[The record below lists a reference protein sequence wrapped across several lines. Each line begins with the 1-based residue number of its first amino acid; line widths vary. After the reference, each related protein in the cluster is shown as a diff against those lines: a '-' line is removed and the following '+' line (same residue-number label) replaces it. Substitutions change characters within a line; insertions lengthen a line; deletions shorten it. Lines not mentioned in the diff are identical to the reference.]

1 MIFLLVSGIILM
13 VVGTVAI
20 IWSCI
25 HCSKNYERMLLEE
38 SMIDAFEPRM
48 VSLDDI
54 SEENNTDDES
64 IEEWAEKNYDKFS
77 RIQVMPIEELEKAIE
92 YSKKS
97 KDEKYLEDISESM
110 PEEVVENAKIELSE
124 QEIGYLEEDVK
135 AVEKLYEEIDFVAA
149 AEDIPDEDN
158 KFADYVANYQYLDSI
173 DISLQTMMQYY
184 AEQYDVPYSLVLALI
199 ETESSF
205 REDIGTEKVLGG
217 AEGGPRYYGYM
228 QLSNQNCVNAAIEGI
243 DAHTPEGN
251 IEWGCKLLRRYYDKY
266 ESWESA
272 IMCYKHGE
280 GGAEPFIKNGKVST
294 PCKNV
299 MEKRSK
305 WLDILYEYND

>member
-1 MIFLLVSGIILM
+1 MFM
-13 VVGTVAI
+13 VIVFGVLTVGFMVLFVTSAI
-20 IWSCI
+20 KMS
-25 HCSKNYERMLLEE
+25 SEYERSIEANE
-38 SMIDAFEPRM
+38 SIMDSEIEM
-48 VSLDDI
+48 VDLSDI

-64 IEEWAEKNYDKFS
+64 IEEWAE
-77 RIQVMPIEELEKAIE
+77 
-92 YSKKS
+92 KS

-110 PEEVVENAKIELSE
+110 PEEVVENAKVVLSE
-124 QEIGYLEEDVK
+124 QEIGYLEEDAE
-135 AVEKLYEEIDFVAA
+135 AVNEATNDTIDFIEA
-149 AEDIPDEDN
+149 AEDIPDEDD
-158 KFADYVANYQYLDSI
+158 KFADYVGNYQYLDYM

-184 AEQYDVPYSLVLALI
+184 AEKYDVPYSLVLALV

-205 REDIGTEKVLGG
+205 REDIGNEKVLGG

-228 QLSNQNCVNAAIEGI
+228 QLSHQNCVNAAIEGI

-251 IEWGCKLLRRYYDKY
+251 IEWGCKLLKRYYDKY

-272 IMCYKHGE
+272 VMCYKHGE
-280 GGAEPFIKNGKVST
+280 GGAEPFIKNGNTSMA
-294 PCKNV
+294 CKNV

>member
-1 MIFLLVSGIILM
+1 MIFTIVFGVICFAIMALLIVSMVKMSAEYEKHIQEQESLM
-13 VVGTVAI
+13 DSEI
-20 IWSCI
+20 
-25 HCSKNYERMLLEE
+25 E
-38 SMIDAFEPRM
+38 M
-48 VSLDDI
+48 VDLSDI

-64 IEEWAEKNYDKFS
+64 IEEWAEK
-77 RIQVMPIEELEKAIE
+77 
-92 YSKKS
+92 S

-110 PEEVVENAKIELSE
+110 PDEVVENAKIELSE
-124 QEIGYLEEDVK
+124 QEIGYLEEDVETINE
-135 AVEKLYEEIDFVAA
+135 AIDFIEA
-149 AEDIPDEDN
+149 AEDIPDN
-158 KFADYVANYQYLDSI
+158 KFDDYIANYQYLDFC
-173 DISLQTMMQYY
+173 DPYLQTIMQYY
-184 AEQYDVPYSLVLALI
+184 AEQYDVPYSLVLALV

-205 REDIGTEKVLGG
+205 REDIGSEKVLGG

-228 QLSNQNCVNAAIEGI
+228 QLSAQNCDAAVFEGI
-243 DAHTPEGN
+243 NAHSPEGN

-305 WLDILYEYND
+305 WLEILYEYNKYDI

>member
-1 MIFLLVSGIILM
+1 MFM
-13 VVGTVAI
+13 VIVFGVLTLGFMVLFVTSAI
-20 IWSCI
+20 KMS
-25 HCSKNYERMLLEE
+25 SEYERHIQEQE
-38 SMIDAFEPRM
+38 SLMDSEIEM
-48 VSLDDI
+48 VDLSDI
-54 SEENNTDDES
+54 SEENNTDDEN

-77 RIQVMPIEELEKAIE
+77 RVQVMPIDEIKKAIE

-124 QEIGYLEEDVK
+124 QEIGYLEEDVE
-135 AVEKLYEEIDFVAA
+135 AVEKLYDEIDFIEA
-149 AEDIPDEDN
+149 AEDIPDEDD

-184 AEQYDVPYSLVLALI
+184 AEQYDVPYSLVLALV

-217 AEGGPRYYGYM
+217 AKGGPRYYGYM

-305 WLDILYEYND
+305 WLDILYECND

>member
-1 MIFLLVSGIILM
+1 MIFTIVLGVICFAFMALLIVSMIKM
-13 VVGTVAI
+13 
-20 IWSCI
+20 S
-25 HCSKNYERMLLEE
+25 SEYERHIQEQE
-38 SMIDAFEPRM
+38 SLMDSEIKMIN
-48 VSLDDI
+48 LNDI

-64 IEEWAEKNYDKFS
+64 IEEWA
-77 RIQVMPIEELEKAIE
+77 
-92 YSKKS
+92 KKS

-110 PEEVVENAKIELSE
+110 PEVYEKIEQQLSE
-124 QEIGYLEEDVK
+124 GELEYIMHDEEALEYLNKHMQENLFPLIEED
-135 AVEKLYEEIDFVAA
+135 EIDFIEAT
-149 AEDIPDEDN
+149 EDIPDEDD

-173 DISLQTMMQYY
+173 DIHLQTMMQYY
-184 AEQYDVPYSLVLALI
+184 AEQYDVPYSLVLALV

-205 REDIGTEKVLGG
+205 REDIGSEKVLGG

-228 QLSNQNCVNAAIEGI
+228 QLSAQNCEAAKKEGI
-243 DAHTPEGN
+243 DTHTPEGN

>member
-1 MIFLLVSGIILM
+1 MFMVIFCGALTLGFM
-13 VVGTVAI
+13 VLFVTSAI
-20 IWSCI
+20 KMS
-25 HCSKNYERMLLEE
+25 SEYERSIEANE
-38 SMIDAFEPRM
+38 SIIDSEIEM
-48 VSLDDI
+48 VDLSDI
-54 SEENNTDDES
+54 SEENNTDDET
-64 IEEWAEKNYDKFS
+64 IEDWA
-77 RIQVMPIEELEKAIE
+77 
-92 YSKKS
+92 KKS

-110 PEEVVENAKIELSE
+110 PEEVVENAKVVLSE
-124 QEIGYLEEDVK
+124 QELGYLEKDVE
-135 AVEKLYEEIDFVAA
+135 AVNEVIDFVAA

-158 KFADYVANYQYLDSI
+158 KFADYVGNYQYLDYM

-184 AEQYDVPYSLVLALI
+184 AEKYDVPYSLVLALV

-205 REDIGTEKVLGG
+205 REDIGNENVLGG

-228 QLSNQNCVNAAIEGI
+228 QLSHQNCVNAAIEGI

-251 IEWGCKLLRRYYDKY
+251 IEWGCKLLKRYYDKY

-272 IMCYKHGE
+272 VMCYKHGE
-280 GGAEPFIKNGKVST
+280 GGAESFIKNGKVSMA
-294 PCKNV
+294 CKNV

>member
-54 SEENNTDDES
+54 PEENNTDDEN
-64 IEEWAEKNYDKFS
+64 IEEWA
-77 RIQVMPIEELEKAIE
+77 
-92 YSKKS
+92 KKS

-110 PEEVVENAKIELSE
+110 PEVYEKIEQQLSE
-124 QEIGYLEEDVK
+124 GEIEYVMHDEKETFEYLNKHMQDNLFPLIEED
-135 AVEKLYEEIDFVAA
+135 EIDFVEA
-149 AEDIPDEDN
+149 AEDIPDN
-158 KFADYVANYQYLDSI
+158 KFDDYIANYQYLDFC
-173 DISLQTMMQYY
+173 DPYLQTVMQYY
-184 AEQYDVPYSLVLALI
+184 AEQYDVPYSLVLALV

-228 QLSNQNCVNAAIEGI
+228 QLSAQNCNAAANEGI

>member
-1 MIFLLVSGIILM
+1 MFM
-13 VVGTVAI
+13 VIVFGVLTVGFMVLFVTSAI
-20 IWSCI
+20 KMS
-25 HCSKNYERMLLEE
+25 SEYERSIEANE
-38 SMIDAFEPRM
+38 SIMDSEIEM
-48 VSLDDI
+48 VDLSDI
-54 SEENNTDDES
+54 SEENNTDDEN
-64 IEEWAEKNYDKFS
+64 IEEWAKN
-77 RIQVMPIEELEKAIE
+77 
-92 YSKKS
+92 S

-110 PEEVVENAKIELSE
+110 PEEVVENAKEVIEE
-124 QEIGYLEEDVK
+124 RIEDP
-135 AVEKLYEEIDFVAA
+135 EIDFVAA
-149 AEDIPDEDN
+149 AEDIPDDD
-158 KFADYVANYQYLDSI
+158 KFADYVGNYQYMDSM

-184 AEQYDVPYSLVLALI
+184 AEQYDVPYSLVLALV

-228 QLSNQNCVNAAIEGI
+228 QLSHQNCVNAAIEGI
-243 DAHTPEGN
+243 DAHTPDGN
-251 IEWGCKLLRRYYDKY
+251 IEWGCKLLKRYYDKY

-280 GGAEPFIKNGKVST
+280 GGAEPFIKDGKVSMA
-294 PCKNV
+294 CKNV

>member
-54 SEENNTDDES
+54 PEENNTDDEP
-64 IEEWAEKNYDKFS
+64 IEEWAE
-77 RIQVMPIEELEKAIE
+77 
-92 YSKKS
+92 KS

-110 PEEVVENAKIELSE
+110 PPEVVENAKEVIEE
-124 QEIGYLEEDVK
+124 RLEEP
-135 AVEKLYEEIDFVAA
+135 EIDFVAA
-149 AEDIPDEDN
+149 AEDIPDEDD
-158 KFADYVANYQYLDSI
+158 KFADYVGNYQYLDSI
-173 DISLQTMMQYY
+173 DIHLQTIMQYY
-184 AEQYDVPYSLVLALI
+184 AEQYDVPYSLVLALV

-228 QLSNQNCVNAAIEGI
+228 QLSAQNCNAASNEGI

>member
-1 MIFLLVSGIILM
+1 MFM
-13 VVGTVAI
+13 VIVFGVLTVGFMVLFVTSAI
-20 IWSCI
+20 KMS
-25 HCSKNYERMLLEE
+25 SEYERSIEANE
-38 SMIDAFEPRM
+38 SIMDSEIEM
-48 VSLDDI
+48 VDLSDI
-54 SEENNTDDES
+54 SKENNTDDET
-64 IEEWAEKNYDKFS
+64 IEDWA
-77 RIQVMPIEELEKAIE
+77 
-92 YSKKS
+92 KKS

-110 PEEVVENAKIELSE
+110 PEEVVENAKVVLSE
-124 QEIGYLEEDVK
+124 QELGYLEEDIK
-135 AVEKLYEEIDFVAA
+135 AVNEVANETIDFIEAV
-149 AEDIPDEDN
+149 EDIPDEDD
-158 KFADYVANYQYLDSI
+158 KFADYVGNYQYLDSM
-173 DISLQTMMQYY
+173 DIHLQTMMQYY
-184 AEQYDVPYSLVLALI
+184 AEQYDVPYSLVLALV

-205 REDIGTEKVLGG
+205 REDIGSEKVLGG

-228 QLSNQNCVNAAIEGI
+228 QLSHQNCVNAAIEGI

-272 IMCYKHGE
+272 VMCYKHGE

-299 MEKRSK
+299 NEKRSK

>member
-1 MIFLLVSGIILM
+1 MFM
-13 VVGTVAI
+13 VIVFGVLTVGFMVLFVTSAI
-20 IWSCI
+20 KMS
-25 HCSKNYERMLLEE
+25 SEYERSIEANE
-38 SMIDAFEPRM
+38 SIMDSEIEMIDL
-48 VSLDDI
+48 SDI
-54 SEENNTDDES
+54 SEENNTDDET

-77 RIQVMPIEELEKAIE
+77 RVQVMPIEELEKAIE

-124 QEIGYLEEDVK
+124 QELGYLEEDVK
-135 AVEKLYEEIDFVAA
+135 AVNEVIDFIEA
-149 AEDIPDEDN
+149 AEDIPDEDD
-158 KFADYVANYQYLDSI
+158 KFADYVGNYQYLDSM

-184 AEQYDVPYSLVLALI
+184 AEQYDVPYSLVLALV

-205 REDIGTEKVLGG
+205 REDIGSEKVLGG

-228 QLSNQNCVNAAIEGI
+228 QLSHQNCVNAAIEGI

-272 IMCYKHGE
+272 VMCYKHGE
-280 GGAEPFIKNGKVST
+280 GGAEPFIKNSKVST
-294 PCKNV
+294 PCKDV

-305 WLDILYEYND
+305 WLDILYKYND

>member
-1 MIFLLVSGIILM
+1 M

-54 SEENNTDDES
+54 PEENNTDDES
-64 IEEWAEKNYDKFS
+64 IEEWA
-77 RIQVMPIEELEKAIE
+77 
-92 YSKKS
+92 KKS

-110 PEEVVENAKIELSE
+110 PEEVVENAKVVLSE
-124 QEIGYLEEDVK
+124 QELGYLEEDVE
-135 AVEKLYEEIDFVAA
+135 AVNEATNETIDFIEA
-149 AEDIPDEDN
+149 AEDIPDEED
-158 KFADYVANYQYLDSI
+158 KFADYVGNYQYLDSI

-184 AEQYDVPYSLVLALI
+184 AEQYDVPYSLVLALV

-243 DAHTPEGN
+243 NAHTPEGN

-266 ESWESA
+266 ESWEASV
-272 IMCYKHGE
+272 MCYKHGE

>member
-1 MIFLLVSGIILM
+1 MFM
-13 VVGTVAI
+13 VIVFGVLTVGFMVLFVTSAI
-20 IWSCI
+20 KMS
-25 HCSKNYERMLLEE
+25 SEYERSIEANE
-38 SMIDAFEPRM
+38 SIMDSEIKM
-48 VSLDDI
+48 VDLSDI

-64 IEEWAEKNYDKFS
+64 IEEWAE
-77 RIQVMPIEELEKAIE
+77 
-92 YSKKS
+92 KS

-110 PEEVVENAKIELSE
+110 PEEVVENAKVVLSE
-124 QEIGYLEEDVK
+124 QELGYLKEDVE
-135 AVEKLYEEIDFVAA
+135 AVNEVTNNTIDFIEA
-149 AEDIPDEDN
+149 AEDIPDEDD
-158 KFADYVANYQYLDSI
+158 KFADYIGNYQYLDSM

-184 AEQYDVPYSLVLALI
+184 AEKYDVPYSLVLALV

-205 REDIGTEKVLGG
+205 REDIGNEKVLGG

-251 IEWGCKLLRRYYDKY
+251 IEWGCKLLKRYYDKY
-266 ESWESA
+266 ESWEASV
-272 IMCYKHGE
+272 MCFKHGE
-280 GGAEPFIKNGKVST
+280 GGAEPFIKNSKVST
-294 PCKNV
+294 PCKDV